1 MAASSSDER
10 RTAAIVIL
18 LAAALFLT
26 AVLTW
31 QAVVAGTYHRFAA
44 QRAISDFAGIAT
56 DELIRRA
63 SADVEGYGFA
73 PMRQAIATRLSRGE
87 PMPQLDQLH
96 GGGDSRLDYSM
107 PLVRQVFMLD
117 VNAHTVT
124 PPLSA
129 PLDAWMLAHFI
140 PIAKERRRNG
150 DPQSIRVDVG
160 GAQVLIAYGVLQ
172 IDAGRIFGFTVNDDA
187 LGPFVQRAFARH
199 SIFPPSAGRGR
210 MTNKDIFVAV
220 SMHGRPLFRS
230 PGSFDPEFGVTK
242 TLGTDY
248 SDVFRGAVVQ
258 CSIVRSAAPA
268 LVIGGVPQSRMPVY
282 LAVLLT
288 TVGLVVAAA
297 YLLQRERQLARMRS
311 DFISGVSHELRTPL
325 TQIRMFAET
334 LLLDRVRTEEEGRRS
349 LEIID
354 QEARRLSHLVDNV
367 LLFSRGERGALELA
381 VAEQD
386 ATNVIHQTIEQFMPM
401 AASRNV
407 EISAAVP
414 PELRVR
420 VDADAWKQILLNLL
434 ENAVKYGPAGQTV
447 RVAASAND
455 GVFRM
460 EVDDQG
466 PGIPAG
472 ERDEIWK
479 NFVRLERDRGTHNA
493 GTGIGLAVVREIVSL
508 HGGRCWVED
517 APSGGA
523 RFVVEVPR

>member
-1 MAASSSDER
+1 MAATPSDER
-10 RTAAIVIL
+10 RTAAIAIL
-18 LAAALFLT
+18 LGAALFLT

-31 QAVVAGTYHRFAA
+31 QAVVAGTYHRSAAQSAIRDFAA
-44 QRAISDFAGIAT
+44 IGS

-73 PMRQAIATRLSRGE
+73 PMRQALATRLSRGE
-87 PMPQLDQLH
+87 PMPALDQLRA
-96 GGGDSRLDYSM
+96 GGDQRLDYSL
-107 PLVRQVFMLD
+107 PLLHQLFMLD
-117 VNAHTVT
+117 VNTRTVT
-124 PPLSA
+124 PAVPA
-129 PLDAWMLAHFI
+129 PLEAWMLARFI
-140 PIAKERRRNG
+140 PIARERRANG
-150 DPQSIRVDVG
+150 EPQSIRVDAG
-160 GAQVLIAYGVLQ
+160 GTEVLLAYGILQ
-172 IDAGRIFGFTVNDDA
+172 IESGRIFGFTVNDDA
-187 LGPFVQRAFARH
+187 LGPFLQRAFSRH

-220 SMHGRPLFRS
+220 SMHGRALFRS
-230 PGSFDPEFGVTK
+230 PGTFDSEFGLTK
-242 TLGTDY
+242 TLGADY
-248 SDVFRGAVVQ
+248 GDVFRGAVVQ

-268 LVIGGVPQSRMPVY
+268 LVIGGVPESRMPVY

-288 TVGLVVAAA
+288 TIGLVVAAA
-297 YLLQRERQLARMRS
+297 YLLRRERQLARMRS

-367 LLFSRGERGALELA
+367 LLFSRGERGALELLIS
-381 VAEQD
+381 EQD

-414 PELRVR
+414 AELRVR
-420 VDADAWKQILLNLL
+420 VDADAWKQVLLNLL
-434 ENAVKYGPAGQTV
+434 ENAVKYGPAGQTI
-447 RVAASAND
+447 RVAASATD

-460 EVDDQG
+460 EVDDEG
-466 PGIPAG
+466 PGVPSD

-479 NFVRLERDRGTHNA
+479 NFVRLERDRGTYNA

-517 APSGGA
+517 APGRGS